1 MMGNILS
8 EVYWNMIKNNDEKQR
23 KKVQKYGQIN
33 KIIDNNLIRDSN
45 LIYDKVGGSIKYI
58 LD

>member
-33 KIIDNNLIRDSN
+33 KIIDNNIIRDSN
-45 LIYDKVGGSIKYI
+45 LIYDKVGGAIKYI

>member
-33 KIIDNNLIRDSN
+33 KIIDNNIIRDSN